1 VATET
6 TDVAAK
12 ATHVTAEATTHMT
25 STAAHMAASAA
36 SATSATSAATAA
48 SGLGVGRKQAAG
60 QQSARQD
67 RHHHS
72 LLHNIILSVEL
83 YLRSVDSA
91 AVS

>member
-1 VATET
+1 MATET

-25 STAAHMAASAA
+25 STAAHMASAA
-36 SATSATSAATAA
+36 AATA
-48 SGLGVGRKQAAG
+48 GLGVGRKQAAG